1 MLKGII
7 KMIGYQN
14 RVISE
19 LNELDKK
26 LDKLSNF
33 LSTETFENLDT
44 QEKHLLL
51 VQHKLM
57 ESYAMILE
65 LRITTF

>member
-1 MLKGII
+1 MLE
-7 KMIGYQN
+7 YQN
-14 RVISE
+14 RVINE

-26 LDKLSNF
+26 LDNLSNF
-33 LSTETFENLDT
+33 LSTETFENLNA

-51 VQHKLM
+51 IQHKFM